1 MNKIGNDTRIIEKI
15 REGTQRGSF
24 ELALH
29 GWEHSPYTQLS
40 EEEQKL
46 SLHKA
51 NEKMR
56 LLFGNKSDIFI
67 PPQNLYNNA
76 TLDSMNQL
84 ELKVLS
90 SSQTAEE
97 NINQQKSVFVA
108 SGAHIFEHSNA
119 NELPIHLSQTVEFR
133 EFDDDSKKWVKNPIE
148 NILTKVLSNIQKY
161 GYGVI

>member
-1 MNKIGNDTRIIEKI
+1 M
-15 REGTQRGSF
+15 F

-40 EEEQKL
+40 EKEQKL

-56 LLFGNKSDIFI
+56 LLFVNKSDIFI

-84 ELKVLS
+84 ELKVF

-108 SGAHIFEHSNA
+108 SGA
-119 NELPIHLSQTVEFR
+119 L
-133 EFDDDSKKWVKNPIE
+133 
-148 NILTKVLSNIQKY
+148 
-161 GYGVI
+161 